1 MTYWVNGGHRTQ
13 DPQAIVKAH
22 IKLLHDYNEIR
33 DVGQG
38 LMGIIADQRGVRVVD
53 VYREFDV
60 ADGD

>member
-1 MTYWVNGGHRTQ
+1 MRYQSIHRTT
-13 DPQAIVKAH
+13 DPQAVVNKH

-53 VYREFDV
+53 VYRDFDI
-60 ADGD
+60 AEGD